1 MKLGAF
7 PGIIIL
13 EAYLPHSL
21 NLGIPGTGGYS
32 DTASK
37 MMYTEFWKLFPILGF
52 QEANNQA
59 HAT

>member
-1 MKLGAF
+1 MKLRAF

-13 EAYLPHSL
+13 EAYLPDSL
-21 NLGIPGTGGYS
+21 YVGIPGTGGYS

-37 MMYTEFWKLFPILGF
+37 IMHTEFWKLFPILGF
-52 QEANNQA
+52 QEADSQA